1 MSVINIT
8 ADLAKV
14 DFFPATELE
23 EIMQN
28 VKTILTTAKGEARL
42 DRDFGLDVSMLD
54 NPTPHAISQLTRQ
67 IVEAIETYEPR
78 AKVLNVTFDGN
89 GEEGELLPT
98 VQVVINE

>member
-14 DFFPATELE
+14 NFLPATELE

-42 DRDFGLDVSMLD
+42 DRDFGLDVRV
-54 NPTPHAISQLTRQ
+54 NA
-67 IVEAIETYEPR
+67 
-78 AKVLNVTFDGN
+78 
-89 GEEGELLPT
+89 
-98 VQVVINE
+98 